1 VALGERRT
9 GHGAL
14 GIVAVMRRACLVATL
29 AAAVGLSG
37 CQSSSIGGA
46 AGAVVGTVSGAAT
59 ANPVAGYAIGVSVQ
73 AAVDATVKYVLR
85 EWKNDQ
91 QNVMANAAG
100 ELPIGQVRQWQIRH
114 ALPVGNERGGI
125 QVVRDIDTPLARCR
139 EVLFTVEQDDAPA
152 PAYISMIC
160 RQPDGQWKWAAAE
173 PSVARWNGLQ

>member
-1 VALGERRT
+1 MTRALGVL
-9 GHGAL
+9 A
-14 GIVAVMRRACLVATL
+14 L
-29 AAAVGLSG
+29 AASLGLAG

-46 AGAVVGTVSGAAT
+46 TGAVVGTLSGAAT

-100 ELPIGQVRQWQIRH
+100 ELPIGQVRQWEVRR
-114 ALPVGNERGGI
+114 ALRVGNERGGI
-125 QVVRDIDTPLARCR
+125 QAVRDIDTPLTRCR
-139 EVLFTVEQDDAPA
+139 EVLFTVELDDAPQQ
-152 PAYISMIC
+152 AYASLIC
-160 RQPDGQWKWAAAE
+160 RQTDGQWKWASAE